1 MMEDKNYTFTDMAF
15 AVVYTSAFFVLLM
28 DILYW
33 RPN

>member
-1 MMEDKNYTFTDMAF
+1 MDEKRYTRTDMAF
-15 AVVYTSAFFVLLM
+15 AIVYTSAFFVILM

>member
-1 MMEDKNYTFTDMAF
+1 MMDEKKYDIVDMAF
-15 AVVYTSAFFVLLM
+15 AVVYTMAFFVILM